1 MVGEAGE
8 AREPPPGRDL
18 RQTVTAPRGSLR
30 ATLRALY
37 FGRTRGALIFQSLML
52 GLDLL
57 TLAYFLV
64 TTFIPGAP
72 WMRVVDLA
80 LGLVLVVEFGG
91 RLLATKHPMEY
102 LESTVA
108 IVDLLVIASLLASV
122 LIDNV
127 AFLRLVRALRLLR
140 SYPVLAQLQC
150 RVPFLR
156 RNDEVI
162 QAGLN
167 VFVFLLFTSAL
178 VYVTQAHR
186 NEEIENFVD
195 ALYFTVTTL
204 TTTGYGD
211 ILLKGVDGRL
221 LSIAIMIIG
230 ISLFLRLVQ
239 AVFRPHGKV
248 RFPCPRCGLQRHDPD
263 AVHCKA
269 CGLVLAIP
277 NDEP

>member
-1 MVGEAGE
+1 M
-8 AREPPPGRDL
+8 RS
-18 RQTVTAPRGSLR
+18 TVTAHRGGLR
-30 ATLRALY
+30 ATLRELY
-37 FGRTRGALIFQSLML
+37 FGRTRQASVFQGLML
-52 GLDLL
+52 SLDLL

-64 TTFIPGAP
+64 TTFVHGAP
-72 WMRVVDLA
+72 WLRIVDLV
-80 LGLVLVVEFGG
+80 LGLVLLLEFGG

-108 IVDLLVIASLLASV
+108 MVDMLVIASLLAAV
-122 LIDNV
+122 LIDNI

-140 SYPVLAQLQC
+140 SYPVLAQFQRRL
-150 RVPFLR
+150 PFLR

-162 QAGLN
+162 QASLN

-178 VYVTQAHR
+178 VYVTQERR
-186 NEEIENFVD
+186 NEDIENFVD
-195 ALYFTVTTL
+195 ALYFTVTSL

-211 ILLKGVDGRL
+211 ILLKGMDGRL

-239 AVFRPHGKV
+239 AVFRPQGKV
-248 RFPCPRCGLQRHDPD
+248 RFPCPRCGLQRHDLD

-277 NDEP
+277 NDES

>member
-1 MVGEAGE
+1 M
-8 AREPPPGRDL
+8 RR
-18 RQTVTAPRGSLR
+18 TVAAPRGGLR
-30 ATLRALY
+30 ATLRELY
-37 FGRTRGALIFQSLML
+37 FGRTRRASVFQGLML

-64 TTFIPGAP
+64 TTFVHGAP
-72 WMRVVDLA
+72 WMRVVDVA
-80 LGLVLVVEFGG
+80 LGLILLLEFGG

-108 IVDLLVIASLLASV
+108 MVDMLVIASLLASV
-122 LIDNV
+122 LVDNV

-140 SYPVLAQLQC
+140 SYPVLARLQ
-150 RVPFLR
+150 RRLPVLR

-178 VYVTQAHR
+178 VYVTQEHR
-186 NEEIENFVD
+186 NEGIENFVD
-195 ALYFTVTTL
+195 ALYFTVTSL

-211 ILLKGVDGRL
+211 ILLKGMDGRL
-221 LSIAIMIIG
+221 LSIAIMIVG

-277 NDEP
+277 NDES